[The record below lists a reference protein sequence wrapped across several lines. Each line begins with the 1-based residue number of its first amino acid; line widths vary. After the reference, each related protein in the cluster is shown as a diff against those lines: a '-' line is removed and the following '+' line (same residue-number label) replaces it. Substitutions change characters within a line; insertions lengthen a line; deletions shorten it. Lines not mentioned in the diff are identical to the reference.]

1 MRRTAWRT
9 ILFLTLL
16 FIGTRSYCLPVD
28 TMRLFY
34 GINHWRLA
42 NTARLKIKKL
52 VDSAGQTQPVTIKG
66 FADYLGGKTYN
77 RLLSRKRAN
86 AVKGYLRLRGPN
98 LLITASGEGQIS
110 AGGKRDKN
118 GEPMN
123 RRVDIIFSKITV
135 PKDTMAIKPV
145 NDSLAVLLARFSRK
159 IDSLSLQTI
168 GKGISLDEL
177 TFVSNRHRLEPEAQ
191 PFLEILAQYLKG
203 NKGLIF
209 EIRGHVCCID
219 PRGDGYDS
227 DDDTYNLSVNR
238 AKEIYKYFLKSGI
251 EGRRMTY
258 KGVGA
263 TQPKVYPERSI
274 RDRQLNRRV
283 EIIILNKR

>member
-1 MRRTAWRT
+1 MKKLTCLAGPLL
-9 ILFLTLL
+9 ILLL
-16 FIGTRSYCLPVD
+16 IGARSYGTPID
-28 TMRLFY
+28 TVRLFY

-42 NTARLKIKKL
+42 DTDKPKIKKL
-52 VDSAGQTQPVTIKG
+52 ADSADQTQPVTIKG
-66 FADYLGGKTYN
+66 FADYLGGKTHN
-77 RLLSRKRAN
+77 RLLSQKRAN
-86 AVKGYLRLRGPN
+86 MVKNYLHLRGRN
-98 LLITASGEGQIS
+98 LLITASGEGQIP
-110 AGGKRDKN
+110 AGGRKDKN

-123 RRVDIIFSKITV
+123 RRVEIIYSKIAV
-135 PKDTMAIKPV
+135 PKDTVAVKPV
-145 NDSLAVLLARFSRK
+145 NDSLAALLARFSRK

-191 PFLEILAQYLKG
+191 PFLEILAQYLKV
-203 NKGLIF
+203 NKGLVF

-227 DDDTYNLSVNR
+227 DEDTYNLSVNR

-251 EGRRMTY
+251 DGRRMTY

-263 TQPKVYPERSI
+263 TQPKVYPERSP